1 MDESPTST
9 VGHLWL
15 GNSARSNVI
24 YTCGSRNRTA
34 IGPCLWSCK
43 PGNFRSRTH
52 RSQFEHT
59 VHVLST
65 LKRAKQ
71 PCSLQIFAFCNCLWV
86 SSSELHH
93 KGHICSPSPG
103 QWAGE
108 WLANLISA
116 TQKLMGTPSAQSH
129 LPFRMELHQA
139 PSTCLPAIP
148 VTPRVMEERAWINEA
163 QDSLLQ
169 ATVFFLALLSCPYFS
184 CLSLTKVNLNELLW
198 MGKLSYCLLTVRG
211 WRFRELYKKYWM

>member
-1 MDESPTST
+1 M
-9 VGHLWL
+9 
-15 GNSARSNVI
+15 R
-24 YTCGSRNRTA
+24 SRNRTA
-34 IGPCLWSCK
+34 TGPCLWSCR
-43 PGNFRSRTH
+43 PGNFRSRIH
-52 RSQFEHT
+52 CSRFEHT

-65 LKRAKQ
+65 LKRVKQ
-71 PCSLQIFAFCNCLWV
+71 PYSLQIFAFCNCLRV

-93 KGHICSPSPG
+93 QCLICSSSPG

-108 WLANLISA
+108 WPASLISA
-116 TQKLMGTPSAQSH
+116 TQKLMGTPSARSH
-129 LPFRMELHQA
+129 LPFSMELHQA

-163 QDSLLQ
+163 QDSRLQ

-184 CLSLTKVNLNELLW
+184 CLSLAKMTLNKILW

-211 WRFRELYKKYWM
+211 WSFRKLYKKILSVAFLWDYNSHW